1 MKVFMVIIFILS
13 NGQEMVPSQGPFVPR
28 PFDTIE
34 QCERVRLA
42 AIEYIEWAMKTQQIP
57 NYYAGYKVTCKDSEG
72 E

>member
-13 NGQEMVPSQGPFVPR
+13 NGQEMVPNQGRFVPR

-42 AIEYIEWAMKTQQIP
+42 AHRIYRV
-57 NYYAGYKVTCKDSEG
+57 GYENRTNE
-72 E
+72 EIY